1 MSEQVQQNLK
11 VTDQGTEKSV
21 QKTPEAAAVSGVIG
35 GQPNQEVHGQAN
47 AVAHANDK
55 TLSEP
60 DMIAMNEGETVAQYK
75 ARVAQI
81 QANRFGFFDSEEEKT
96 NDAGAGVAG
105 KIRIHE
111 HPAKQAVEPLPGLSP
126 TMQQPPYES
135 HVKANV
141 QITNVPE
148 VSEAVT
154 EEMLARYGATVL
166 ESAAA
171 AVRQVENHLAQPN
184 AINSDF
190 LKIGQWAADVP
201 GHLSQSPEQLNKDVS
216 AIVTGTME
224 EIDKPLSVDERATK
238 AGMLLPM
245 FFFEGGK
252 EPINPETI
260 EQMGL
265 EGLSEAELKALGIEK
280 RVEILEEEVTET
292 RRVLNEK
299 DIVNPIDRN
308 ATAEEKLAQLQTLSK
323 ENEPLAEKF
332 LEEIDTKFGTKSEIH
347 FKKPEEIVNK
357 ANRASIKESKEWFD
371 IEHVRDS
378 FRFKTPLDNLNELPK
393 IAEVLKESDFE
404 IVKPDFEKLL
414 NPKKRGWRVAAIDL
428 RAPNGQIIE
437 YQILPREMNE
447 AGAMEHDIY
456 EQWRNKDVTKLTREE
471 KLLKREA
478 DLQAKELYD
487 EAWER
492 YLTRTGQT
500 EETIRKI
507 VEQTK
512 KIVKSE

>member
-1 MSEQVQQNLK
+1 MAEVQKTVEQAEQ
-11 VTDQGTEKSV
+11 TSV
-21 QKTPEAAAVSGVIG
+21 KKTPEAAAVSAVIG
-35 GQPNQEVHGQAN
+35 GQPNQEIHGQASSI
-47 AVAHANDK
+47 AHANDK

-60 DMIAMNEGETVAQYK
+60 DMIAMNDGETVVEYK

-81 QANRFGFFDSEEEKT
+81 QANRFGFFDSEEEKKS
-96 NDAGAGVAG
+96 DAGAGVAG
-105 KIRIHE
+105 KTKIHE
-111 HPAKQAVEPLPGLSP
+111 HPAKQAIEPLPELSP
-126 TMQQPPYES
+126 TIQQLPYDS
-135 HVKANV
+135 SVKVNA

-148 VSEAVT
+148 VPEAVT
-154 EEMLARYGATVL
+154 EEMLARYGTTVL

-184 AINSDF
+184 AINSDL
-190 LKIGQWAADVP
+190 LKIGQWAADLP
-201 GHLSQSPEQLNKDVS
+201 EHFAQSPEQLNKDVHGIAGA
-216 AIVTGTME
+216 AID
-224 EIDKPLSVDERATK
+224 EIDKPLTPDERANM
-238 AGMLLPM
+238 AGMMLPM

-280 RVEILEEEVTET
+280 RIEILEEEITET
-292 RRVLNEK
+292 RRVLDEK

-308 ATAEEKLAQLQTLSK
+308 ATAQGKLAQLQALSK

-332 LEEIDTKFGTKSEIH
+332 LEEIDTEFGTKSEIH

-393 IAEVLKESDFE
+393 IAEVLKKSDFE
-404 IVKPDFEKLL
+404 IVNPDFEKLL

-447 AGAMEHDIY
+447 AGAMEHDVY

-500 EETIRKI
+500 EETVKKI
-507 VEQTK
+507 IEQTK
-512 KIVKSE
+512 KAVQSE